1 MSASSEPNAD
11 LTPLDLPRGGL
22 PEVTNADIANAV
34 AQLRAGT
41 GAFAVDTERAMGI
54 RYSNRAY
61 LVQVR
66 RPGAGTFLIDPIG
79 IEDKLT
85 ELREVMQAEWILH
98 AADQDLPCLHE
109 LGLYPEKVFDTE
121 LAGLILGFEH
131 VSLQAM
137 VADLLGWELAKEH
150 STADWSQR
158 PLGPELRAYAALDVE
173 LLHELKEVLVAKLI
187 AAGRLEWLEQEC
199 EAVRLSKPAPPPKQP
214 WRRAARQAGIRD
226 TRALAMVRE
235 LWRVRDELAQQRDLA
250 PGRVLPNKV
259 LAELAAR
266 KPRSRADVARSSLLR
281 SRERRQDANNWWR
294 AIDIA
299 WRLDERALP
308 ARRFQESTAL
318 FPPVNRWERHD
329 EDAAARWAAL
339 RTAIFGLADEL
350 GIRQDILLKPA
361 IQRHVAWF
369 GWSSRAD
376 LAEKLA
382 EQGARPWQIEQVS
395 GVLDSA
401 VRASK

>member
-1 MSASSEPNAD
+1 MPEPDTNV
-11 LTPLDLPRGGL
+11 TPLDVPRDGL
-22 PEVTNADIANAV
+22 PEITHADIAEAV
-34 AQLRAGT
+34 AKLQAGT

-79 IEDKLT
+79 IEDKLSG
-85 ELREVMQAEWILH
+85 LQEVMQEEWILH

-109 LGLYPEKVFDTE
+109 LGLYPKKVFDTE

-137 VADLLGWELAKEH
+137 VADLLGWKLAKEH
-150 STADWSQR
+150 SNADWSQR

-173 LLHELKEVLVAKLI
+173 LLHELKKVLVAKLI

-199 EAVRLSKPAPPPKQP
+199 EEVRLRKPAPPPKQP

-226 TRALAMVRE
+226 KRSLAMVRE

-266 KPRSRADVARSSLLR
+266 KPRSRADVARSTLLR
-281 SRERRQDANNWWR
+281 SRERRKDADYWWR

-299 WRLDERALP
+299 WRLDDRALP

-318 FPPVNRWERHD
+318 FPPVKRWERHD
-329 EDAAARWAAL
+329 EDAANRWTSL
-339 RTAIFGLADEL
+339 RAVIFELADEL

-361 IQRHVAWF
+361 IQRYVAWF
-369 GWSSRAD
+369 GWSSQAD
-376 LAEKLA
+376 LEQMLA
-382 EQGARPWQIEQVS
+382 ERGARPWQIEQVAK
-395 GVLDSA
+395 VLDSA
-401 VRASK
+401 VRGRE